1 MVIEQVLQKDYKIGG
16 NGADVVK
23 LSGTDVKV
31 AQKVILERRT
41 EYCELVSLDNVE
53 KADLRFNE
61 KFHIHQDCHL
71 IISW

>member
-23 LSGTDVKV
+23 LSGTDEKV

-41 EYCELVSLDNVE
+41 EHCKNVHKDNL
-53 KADLRFNE
+53 KFNE

>member
-23 LSGTDVKV
+23 LSGTDEKV

-41 EYCELVSLDNVE
+41 EHCKNVH
-53 KADLRFNE
+53 KINLKFNE